1 MAGAGHKDRGSSDP
15 EAAPPFWLRKE
26 ERGVQIIDDRV
37 AAIAEQNW
45 QWAFCLAKKQL
56 NDGACAAEVVEHVAV
71 EVTNRLRAD
80 PDVGRNIV
88 GYYRTAIIRS
98 IRTLAVRNSRM
109 AYEGGPQDL
118 ETNHRPA
125 APDWT
130 KICEDRMTIEALL
143 PYMPHPISRILNLRL
158 LDFSWRSIARVLGV
172 TEQQAKK
179 RFYYGVRLAY
189 DELLTDRAKRLRDKE
204 RGPWK

>member
-1 MAGAGHKDRGSSDP
+1 MAGSGNKDRGSSDP

-26 ERGVQIIDDRV
+26 EDGVQIVDDSV
-37 AAIAEQNW
+37 AAIAEQHW
-45 QWAFCLAKKQL
+45 HWAFSLAKKDL
-56 NDGACAAEVVEHVAV
+56 NDGACAAEVVEDVAV

-80 PDVGRNIV
+80 PDVGRNL
-88 GYYRTAIIRS
+88 GAYYRTAIIRR

-118 ETNHRPA
+118 ETNHRSA

-130 KICEDRMTIEALL
+130 KICEDRMTVKSLL
-143 PYMPHPISRILNLRL
+143 PYMPRSISRILNLRL
-158 LDFSWRSIARVLGV
+158 LDFSWRRIARVLGI

-179 RFYYGVRLAY
+179 RFYYGVRQAY